1 MDNYL
6 KEKEGLTRAQCA
18 YYRQVEE
25 TCKRPTKNK
34 VFSSTEG
41 RRCLSLPDSNYGM
54 PVQVYKM
61 EKAQRLVD
69 TDISESCGPCL
80 LSPSSTVWSHG
91 LSQNQTLVLRAGM

>member
-25 TCKRPTKNK
+25 TCKHPTKNK

-41 RRCLSLPDSNYGM
+41 RRCLSLSDSNYGM
-54 PVQVYKM
+54 PCIELSRFTRLKRPRGLLIQIFQNHVGLVCCHL
-61 EKAQRLVD
+61 AQQSGA
-69 TDISESCGPCL
+69 T
-80 LSPSSTVWSHG
+80 
-91 LSQNQTLVLRAGM
+91 A